1 MEHPPTYGGGMLQLR
16 IEGDQGEA
24 LALTDALRAARVEV
38 QIGTTK
44 TRGGFVH
51 VYTTARMP
59 WYQPV
64 PDPAPLRV
72 QARVGRPTS
81 PALTDGRP
89 TRGRRR

>member
-1 MEHPPTYGGGMLQLR
+1 MLQLR

-24 LALTDALRAARVEV
+24 LALTDALRAAGVEV

-51 VYTTARMP
+51 VYTTVRMP

-64 PDPAPLRV
+64 QDRAALRV
-72 QARVGRPTS
+72 QAWVGRPAA

-89 TRGRRR
+89 ARGRRR